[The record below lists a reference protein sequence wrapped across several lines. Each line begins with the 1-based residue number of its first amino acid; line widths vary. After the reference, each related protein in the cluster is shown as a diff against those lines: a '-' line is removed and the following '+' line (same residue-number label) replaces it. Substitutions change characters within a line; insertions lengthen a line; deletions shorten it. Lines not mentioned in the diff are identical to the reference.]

1 MSKSLGVRLK
11 ETIFSPSMYAS
22 ILIGLFLLTWNF
34 IFNLIIYNLSVG
46 SLTIK
51 EMASTFLDDIYE
63 SHARSGF
70 DLFAPIL
77 AVLPASTLFCKD
89 YNSGY
94 IKAVLF
100 RTNKQ
105 KYSCEALLC
114 SSIAGGLAV
123 FLPSLIS
130 SLFFIIIGKPNLAE
144 NLRPGYST
152 IFDESFFAPI
162 QFVWGG
168 GLVVIILLVLAFI
181 FGAVWSNIGLCISAV
196 IPNRYI
202 TLAAPFTLYFAM
214 HLLFYR
220 IDGLLLLSP
229 VNMLMPIVNFLPNI
243 IYPFAYQGVLLLITF
258 VIFPKFAGR
267 RCENV

>member
-1 MSKSLGVRLK
+1 MSKSLRVRLK
-11 ETIFSPSMYAS
+11 ETIFSSSMYAS
-22 ILIGLFLLTWNF
+22 VLIGLFLLMWSF
-34 IFNLIIYNLSVG
+34 IFNLVIYNLSVG
-46 SLTIK
+46 PLTIK
-51 EMASTFLDDIYE
+51 EMASTFLNDIYV

-77 AVLPASTLFCKD
+77 AVLPATTLFCED

-94 IKAVLF
+94 IKAILF
-100 RTNKQ
+100 RTNKR
-105 KYSCEALLC
+105 KYSYETLLC

-123 FLPSLIS
+123 LLPSLIS
-130 SLFFIIIGKPNLAE
+130 SLFFVIIGEPNLAE
-144 NLRPGYST
+144 NLRHGYST
-152 IFDESFFAPI
+152 IFDESFFASI

-202 TLAAPFTLYFAM
+202 ALAAPFALYFAI
-214 HLLFYR
+214 HLLLYR
-220 IDGLLLLSP
+220 INSLLFLSP

-243 IYPFAYQGVLLLITF
+243 IYPFAYQGVLLFITF
-258 VIFPKFAGR
+258 VLFPKFVGR

>member
-11 ETIFSPSMYAS
+11 GTIFSSSMYAS
-22 ILIGLFLLTWNF
+22 VLIGLFLLTWNF

-46 SLTIK
+46 PLTIT
-51 EMASTFLDDIYE
+51 EMASTFLNDIYD

-77 AVLPASTLFCKD
+77 AVLPATTLFCED

-94 IKAVLF
+94 IKAILF

-105 KYSCEALLC
+105 KYCCETLLC

-130 SLFFIIIGKPNLAE
+130 SLFFVIIGKPNLAE
-144 NLRPGYST
+144 DLCPGYST

-168 GLVVIILLVLAFI
+168 GLIVIILLVLAFI
-181 FGAVWSNIGLCISAV
+181 FGAVWSNIGLCISAL

-202 TLAAPFTLYFAM
+202 TLAAPFVLYFAM
-214 HLLFYR
+214 HLIFYR
-220 IDGLLLLSP
+220 TNSLLFLSP
-229 VNMLMPIVNFLPNI
+229 VNMLMPIVDFLPNM

-258 VIFPKFAGR
+258 VLFSKLVGR